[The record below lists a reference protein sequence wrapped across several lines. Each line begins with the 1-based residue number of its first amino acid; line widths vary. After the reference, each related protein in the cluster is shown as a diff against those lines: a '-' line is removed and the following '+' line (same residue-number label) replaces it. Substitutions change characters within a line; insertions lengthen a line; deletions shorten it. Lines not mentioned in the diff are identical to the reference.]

1 MRIRTNKSELTVSD
15 FQRIIQ
21 SRVYDHMRKVKLKR
35 YYLGDHDILR
45 KESRKN
51 TTVNNRLVS
60 NYCSYITNMS
70 VGFFLGN
77 PVTFKTSTE
86 HEAELQTLLEI
97 FSYNDG
103 DAHNVELAEEAS
115 ITGEAFEFLYLDG
128 DSNIRLACVPSEEV
142 IIICDATLEENILYG
157 VRHYKIKSLDG
168 VTDEEFVDI
177 YDAQTVKHY
186 SYNSSLK
193 FLGEEPHY
201 FDDVPIIEFPNS
213 RQRRGDFEDV
223 ITLVDA
229 YNLAQSLTLDDLA
242 DFTDAFLVL
251 KGMGGTDDE
260 DAKDLRRRK
269 IISLDGDGA
278 GAEWLIKKV
287 DDAYVENLKT
297 RLQTDIHKFSCIP
310 DMSDDSFASNTSGIA
325 IKYKLI
331 GLEQIR
337 SRKEREF
344 KKALQ
349 RRIELISGMLKLKSM
364 PTVDFRDIE
373 MQFSANI
380 PANIQELAQIT
391 NQLTGTVSQKT
402 LLGLLPFVPNPLEE
416 MKELTRE
423 REENFDEEHEHD
435 DVGRDNPADDE

>member
-1 MRIRTNKSELTVSD
+1 MRIRTNQSTLTTHD
-15 FQRIIQ
+15 FQRIVQ
-21 SRVYDHMRKVKLKR
+21 NHVYDYNHKLKLKR
-35 YYLGDHDILR
+35 YYLGQHDILR
-45 KESRKN
+45 KEGRAN
-51 TTVNNRLVS
+51 TNVNNCLVS

-70 VGFFLGN
+70 VGFFLGQS
-77 PVTFKTSTE
+77 VTYKTATA
-86 HEAELQTLLEI
+86 HEAELAALLEV
-97 FSYNDG
+97 FKYNDES
-103 DAHNVELAEEAS
+103 AHNIELAEEAS

-128 DSNIRLACVPSEEV
+128 DSNVRFASVPSEEV
-142 IIICDATLEENILYG
+142 IVVCDATLEENILYG
-157 VRHYKIKSLDG
+157 VRHYKIKNLDG
-168 VTDEEFVDI
+168 VTDQEFVDI

-201 FDDVPIIEFPNS
+201 FDDVPIIEFPNN

-229 YNLAQSLTLDDLA
+229 YNMAQSLTLDDLQ

-297 RLQTDIHKFSCIP
+297 RLQTDIHKFSSIP

-331 GLEQIR
+331 GLEQVR

-349 RRIELISGMLKLKSM
+349 RRIELISGIQKLKSS
-364 PTVDFRDIE
+364 PTIDFRDVDVT
-373 MQFSANI
+373 FTANI
-380 PANIQELAQIT
+380 PANVVELSQVV
-391 NQLTGTVSQKT
+391 NQLTGSVSQKT
-402 LLGLLPFVPNPLEE
+402 LLGLLPFVPNPMEE
-416 MKELTRE
+416 LDELTRE
-423 REENFDEEHEHD
+423 REENFDEVHEHD
-435 DVGRDNPADDE
+435 VDGDNPVNDE